1 MTLSSERLSDY
12 VDAFASFL
20 ETTTRLSP
28 VTRTRYCYEVRKFA
42 SIIEDPPLEE
52 ISPKTLVDWSDR
64 FHTAGAAASTVVQK
78 YSALRRFFSYLE
90 EFEESE
96 KAGSLLRILNRMQPP
111 VNKGPKRPAYV
122 LEEEV
127 VDQLL
132 DLAGKRKSTGI
143 RDRAIIHFLWAA
155 GVRNFELTGLR
166 TEKLILLDR
175 MATVLGKGDK
185 ERLVVFDESCQ
196 QDIFNWLE
204 DRQEWPASDFVFCAV
219 AGSRLTTAAVSTL
232 IRETAKRAQL
242 GAVWAHLFRHTRIT
256 ELLNGGMSLQ
266 DTATMAGH
274 NDIRTTM
281 RYFHQ
286 GPEKL
291 KEAYDKATRG

>member
-1 MTLSSERLSDY
+1 MGLSEY
-12 VDAFASFL
+12 VDGFASFM

-28 VTRTRYCYEVRKFA
+28 VTRTRYCYEVNQFA
-42 SIIEDPPLEE
+42 TIIGDPPLEE

-90 EFEESE
+90 QFEESE
-96 KAGSLLRILNRMQPP
+96 KAGSLLAILMRMQAPA
-111 VNKGPKRPAYV
+111 NKGPKRPAYV
-122 LEEEV
+122 LEEET

-132 DLAGKRKSTGI
+132 DLAGQSLATGI

-166 TEKLILLDR
+166 TEKLDLMERL
-175 MATVLGKGDK
+175 ATVLGKGDK

-196 QDIFNWLE
+196 QDLFSWLQ
-204 DRQEWPASDFVFCAV
+204 DRQEWPASDFVFCSAG
-219 AGSRLTTAAVSTL
+219 GSRLTTATVSTL
-232 IRETAKRAQL
+232 IRKTAKKAKVDP
-242 GAVWAHLFRHTRIT
+242 VWPHLFRHTRIT
-256 ELLNGGMSLQ
+256 ELLNKGMSLQ

-291 KEAYDKATRG
+291 KEAYDRATRGG